1 MHSCAHHAFNAGRY
15 LSRLIGINICS
26 RSLRVRGLDFITCTS
41 SFEGP
46 SLTVLTTSGSP
57 HTHEYERLHPL
68 SDSAQ
73 QSAAL
78 LLQPPALLIAL
89 GVDRVTPRF
98 VR

>member
-15 LSRLIGINICS
+15 LSRLIGINMSS
-26 RSLRVRGLDFITCTS
+26 RSLRVRGLDVIAIT
-41 SFEGP
+41 SFEEP
-46 SLTVLTTSGSP
+46 SLTVQTTSGSP
-57 HTHEYERLHPL
+57 HKHEYERLHPF
-68 SDSAQ
+68 SVSAQ

-78 LLQPPALLIAL
+78 FLQPPALLIAL

>member
-1 MHSCAHHAFNAGRY
+1 MS
-15 LSRLIGINICS
+15 S
-26 RSLRVRGLDFITCTS
+26 RSFRFRGLDVITWTS
-41 SFEGP
+41 SFEEP
-46 SLTVLTTSGSP
+46 SLIVVQTTSGSP
-57 HTHEYERLHPL
+57 HTHAYERLHPF

-98 VR
+98 ER

>member
-1 MHSCAHHAFNAGRY
+1 MS
-15 LSRLIGINICS
+15 S

-41 SFEGP
+41 EEP
-46 SLTVLTTSGSP
+46 SLTAKKTSGSP
-57 HTHEYERLHPL
+57 QIHEYERLHPF
-68 SDSAQ
+68 SVSAQ

-78 LLQPPALLIAL
+78 LLQPPALLRAL

>member
-1 MHSCAHHAFNAGRY
+1 MS
-15 LSRLIGINICS
+15 S
-26 RSLRVRGLDFITCTS
+26 RSFRVRGLDVITWTS
-41 SFEGP
+41 SFEEP

-57 HTHEYERLHPL
+57 HTHAYERLHPFT
-68 SDSAQ
+68 DSAQ

-98 VR
+98 ER